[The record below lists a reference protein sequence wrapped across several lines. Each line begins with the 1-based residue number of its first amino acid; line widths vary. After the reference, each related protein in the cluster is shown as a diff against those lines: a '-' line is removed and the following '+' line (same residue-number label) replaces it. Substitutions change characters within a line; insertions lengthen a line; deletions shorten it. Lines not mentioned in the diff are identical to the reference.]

1 VDIELEGVVPFALN
15 LPDARCSPPGAADR
29 HGDFLARVGPS
40 PRASRGRDRL
50 AAHGAGA
57 ITPWGY
63 ERLDQSDNYE
73 GSTRGIA
80 DVRVVT
86 AKAASVDPANALRGD
101 AS

>member
-29 HGDFLARVGPS
+29 HGDFLARVSALTAGES
-40 PRASRGRDRL
+40 RARPTGCSWS
-50 AAHGAGA
+50 GA

-63 ERLDQSDNYE
+63 ERLDQPDNYE

-101 AS
+101 SG

>member
-1 VDIELEGVVPFALN
+1 MVT
-15 LPDARCSPPGAADR
+15 SS
-29 HGDFLARVGPS
+29 LASAPS